1 MIIFLILSC
10 ALHKDTV
17 MGVIDHIDEDQ
28 CVVILE
34 NSETVFITSNLICN
48 QSVEGDK
55 IFFHMGKK

>member
-1 MIIFLILSC
+1 MIMFLILSC

-34 NSETVFITSNLICN
+34 NSETVFITSNMICN
-48 QSVEGDK
+48 QLIEGDE
-55 IFFHMGKK
+55 IFFHMSKK